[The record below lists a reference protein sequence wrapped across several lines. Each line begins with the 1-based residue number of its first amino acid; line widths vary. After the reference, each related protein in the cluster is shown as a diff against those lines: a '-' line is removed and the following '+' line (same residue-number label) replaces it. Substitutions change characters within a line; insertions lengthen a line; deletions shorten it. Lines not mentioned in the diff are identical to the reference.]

1 MFKAIFL
8 QVATFANKFMV
19 CLFFPASENF
29 LKKKKFSVISTL
41 KLKTNILVNTMICL
55 TQNLRIK

>member
-29 LKKKKFSVISTL
+29 LKKKKVLCYFNFEIENKYFS
-41 KLKTNILVNTMICL
+41 
-55 TQNLRIK
+55 